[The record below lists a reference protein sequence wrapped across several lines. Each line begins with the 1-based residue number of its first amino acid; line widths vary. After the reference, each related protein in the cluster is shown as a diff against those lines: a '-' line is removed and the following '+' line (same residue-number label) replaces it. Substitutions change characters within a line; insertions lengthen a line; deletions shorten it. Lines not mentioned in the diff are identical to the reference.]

1 MAVRGPVQK
10 RSTGLKYGA
19 CHLNMVVGK
28 VEEELL
34 DAEEGVYFGEDLEL
48 GHLAYEPTDLQLGF
62 NVDLIF
68 LPDMP
73 SEILKSLENINSS
86 CFQGCIKCTLAAP
99 NGGRH
104 IFAEGQG

>member
-1 MAVRGPVQK
+1 
-10 RSTGLKYGA
+10 
-19 CHLNMVVGK
+19 MVVGK

-34 DAEEGVYFGEDLEL
+34 DAEEGVHFTEDLEL
-48 GHLAYEPTDLQLGF
+48 GHLAYESADFQLGF

-86 CFQGCIKCTLAAP
+86 CFIKDWDNQGL
-99 NGGRH
+99 
-104 IFAEGQG
+104 